1 MNIKQTH
8 TFSIL
13 AVSKAAYE
21 EIKGKLIEAG
31 YEHAVMNEGEQE
43 VIDMHGVAIT
53 PEVLESVDMK
63 NVRRHCGHRAE
74 YLYRD
79 DNNDIRCSVCGQLR

>member
-1 MNIKQTH
+1 MSIKQTH

-13 AVSKAAYE
+13 EISQAAYE

-31 YEHAVMNEGEQE
+31 YQQTIMEEGERE
-43 VIDMHGVAIT
+43 VIDMNGIAIT
-53 PEVLESVDMK
+53 AEVFESVDTK

-79 DNNDIRCSVCGQLR
+79 TNNDLRCSVCGQLR